1 MAGPAAVLMHARL
14 LPRPGP
20 DPAMLRAAAWIARCV
35 GRGDTA
41 PLRPSDLDALAGYLA
56 VREVAT
62 GTVLFAAGTSPDGV
76 WILRRGGVEL
86 AVGSGRRRAVIG
98 VLRPGDVDGDIPLL
112 LDMPPPYTAR
122 AVTDSTLLFLP
133 AASFERLLAERSA
146 VTRRWLSSVAQ
157 RQAAGQLRLV
167 GLLGRPLV
175 EQAAVLLRDEAQDG
189 AVALSQQILAA
200 MLGARRPSLNKVLK
214 DFEHRGLIEL
224 GYRAIT
230 IRDPDGLARLA
241 GTHT

>member
-1 MAGPAAVLMHARL
+1 MPS
-14 LPRPGP
+14 
-20 DPAMLRAAAWIARCV
+20 AAAWIARCV
-35 GRGDTA
+35 GRGENA
-41 PLRPSDLDALAGYLA
+41 PLRTSDLDALAEYLD
-56 VREVAT
+56 VRALAA
-62 GTVLFAAGTSPDGV
+62 GTVLFVAGQPPDGV

-122 AVTDSTLLFLP
+122 TVTDSTLLFLHAP
-133 AASFERLLAERSA
+133 LFEKLLAERPTI
-146 VTRRWLSSVAQ
+146 TRRWLSSVAQ
-157 RQAAGQLRLV
+157 RQAASQLRLA
-167 GLLGRPLV
+167 GLLGRPLA

-200 MLGARRPSLNKVLK
+200 MLGVRRPSLNKVLR
-214 DFEHRGLIEL
+214 DLERRGLIEL

-230 IRDPDGLARLA
+230 IHDPHGLQRLA
-241 GTHT
+241 GGRT